1 MLDATT
7 PTTLELTDL
16 LNTEENEEETGLFNM
31 DSPLCQLD
39 EDEQD
44 PLDMVA
50 SFLNTPKP
58 RFSNDDQSE
67 IVTTVA
73 RSEPKITEMY
83 VNISNPLVGSFV
95 SFVAIDDVVESGIMR
110 IH

>member
-1 MLDATT
+1 MEPLVVLDATT

-16 LNTEENEEETGLFNM
+16 LNTENEEEMGLFNV

-50 SFLNTPKP
+50 SLLNTPKP
-58 RFSNDDQSE
+58 RYSNDDQSE
-67 IVTTVA
+67 VVTTVA
-73 RSEPKITEMY
+73 RNEPKITEMY
-83 VNISNPLVGSFV
+83 VHVSNPLVGLF
-95 SFVAIDDVVESGIMR
+95 F
-110 IH
+110 